1 MQGHSIHFYTLLNWA
16 PESIRYIKRSWCFRN
31 RILIEVLEFP
41 EDFLLPP
48 PICKGNHLGSAFPS
62 SGCPLGLGGEG
73 RTVSCGSWCHW
84 KQRGCANP
92 GRWEPW
98 ENKTS
103 LTTLLTNQ
111 KGEKNALK
119 QVAGSTNTARRM
131 LCSSQLSSDTM
142 GPPLWTRMC
151 PGRLPA
157 PLCHPLCACSA
168 QASWVQVTAPGHS
181 SVSWA
186 TALQYVIPA
195 HACASGLCASSAQT
209 EGLTRELFG

>member
-1 MQGHSIHFYTLLNWA
+1 MLALSCTKVMQGQSIHFYALLNWA
-16 PESIRYIKRSWCFRN
+16 PESIRYIKRWWCFRN

-48 PICKGNHLGSAFPS
+48 PIYKGNHLGSAFPS

-73 RTVSCGSWCHW
+73 RTVSCGSWCRW

-103 LTTLLTNQ
+103 LTTFLTKQ
-111 KGEKNALK
+111 K
-119 QVAGSTNTARRM
+119 VA
-131 LCSSQLSSDTM
+131 
-142 GPPLWTRMC
+142 
-151 PGRLPA
+151 
-157 PLCHPLCACSA
+157 
-168 QASWVQVTAPGHS
+168 APGHS

-186 TALQYVIPA
+186 AALHYVIPA
-195 HACASGLCASSAQT
+195 QACASGLCASSSQT
-209 EGLTRELFG
+209 EGLTRDLFG

>member
-103 LTTLLTNQ
+103 LTNQPKGGKKMLWNKLLVVQTLWEGCCVVLSWAVTPWDLLYGPECAQ
-111 KGEKNALK
+111 GSCLLPCATPFVRAQLK
-119 QVAGSTNTARRM
+119 PAESRSLPQDTARCLEQQHCNM
-131 LCSSQLSSDTM
+131 WYQPTL
-142 GPPLWTRMC
+142 
-151 PGRLPA
+151 
-157 PLCHPLCACSA
+157 
-168 QASWVQVTAPGHS
+168 VQVVCEP
-181 SVSWA
+181 
-186 TALQYVIPA
+186 LLPR
-195 HACASGLCASSAQT
+195 L
-209 EGLTRELFG
+209 RD